1 MAMIRFKKTN
11 GFRSDQRFSSE
22 TGCCTFYWA
31 RSFSRACSWKQRWRS
46 CSKEKRRQSFQ
57 GNLSIPCVLSLRLF
71 VYSFWELLQI
81 FKEPESLEERILE
94 AATPVDAIRFPFIF
108 EQDSSSTVA
117 DDDSNIPEG
126 KVSPFLPLTSFG
138 CFCNLIDKHWIYIF
152 LVDVSLWTEMYF
164 SVNNLKSTTHL
175 VPAMR

>member
-1 MAMIRFKKTN
+1 MDANLLPMIRFKKTN

-31 RSFSRACSWKQRWRS
+31 RSFSRTCSWQQRWRS

-57 GNLSIPCVLSLRLF
+57 GNSFIPCVLSLRLF

-126 KVSPFLPLTSFG
+126 KVSPFLPLPVLDVFVISS
-138 CFCNLIDKHWIYIF
+138 DKHWIYIF
-152 LVDVSLWTEMYF
+152 CVDVFSLNRNVF
-164 SVNNLKSTTHL
+164 
-175 VPAMR
+175 